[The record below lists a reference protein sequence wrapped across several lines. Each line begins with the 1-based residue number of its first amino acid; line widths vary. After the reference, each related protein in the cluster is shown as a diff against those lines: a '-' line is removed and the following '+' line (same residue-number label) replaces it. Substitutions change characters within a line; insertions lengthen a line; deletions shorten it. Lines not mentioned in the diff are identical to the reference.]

1 MSNLCLNDNL
11 VSEYLKYISNS
22 NFDKNLLKKLLKYI
36 QPFFFFI
43 NQHKIF
49 LDPAFPMQINN
60 DPLLKIIADCSED
73 DLVKATSLKIQ
84 LIENNPSK
92 SFVELSINPL
102 LANSEKLDMTL
113 GATFENSIGKD
124 KANKHIKD
132 LLSDAKWIK
141 ITDNYIEY
149 DSNQWNENKNI
160 LQNILPRLNI
170 DIRIAC
176 GSFTKKND
184 LKTIYSDWN
193 IKSENINQNI
203 HDRYIE
209 TDKVK
214 ILLSSGLY
222 NLSTNSQKDFTYMVK
237 IK

>member
-36 QPFFFFI
+36 QPFLVSK

-113 GATFENSIGKD
+113 GATFENSTGKD

-193 IKSENINQNI
+193 ILV
-203 HDRYIE
+203 YI
-209 TDKVK
+209 
-214 ILLSSGLY
+214 
-222 NLSTNSQKDFTYMVK
+222 F
-237 IK
+237 

>member
-36 QPFFFFI
+36 QPFLVSK

-113 GATFENSIGKD
+113 GATFENSTGKD

-132 LLSDAKWIK
+132 LLSDAKWI
-141 ITDNYIEY
+141 
-149 DSNQWNENKNI
+149 NKVN
-160 LQNILPRLNI
+160 
-170 DIRIAC
+170 
-176 GSFTKKND
+176 S
-184 LKTIYSDWN
+184 
-193 IKSENINQNI
+193 
-203 HDRYIE
+203 DRYFCIYC
-209 TDKVK
+209 TGSDYISAGCQCNCKMGVHPR
-214 ILLSSGLY
+214 SSGY
-222 NLSTNSQKDFTYMVK
+222 CVDVRQSK
-237 IK
+237 